1 MADALSLLQQ
11 LLAGQ
16 PAYRPED
23 QGDYLRRYL
32 AGTEPGAR
40 GAPPANLTL
49 PEGHRD
55 GLTSRIRR

>member
-23 QGDYLRRYL
+23 RFMARYRV
-32 AGTEPGAR
+32 PF
-40 GAPPANLTL
+40 
-49 PEGHRD
+49 
-55 GLTSRIRR
+55 